1 MNTTANEPSGET
13 LVRVERVSKKF
24 CRSLRK
30 SLWYGLKDVVGDL
43 SFGQHTRQL
52 SDTRVAL
59 REDEFWAV
67 DEVSFEVRRGEC
79 LGLIGQNG
87 AGKTTLL
94 KLLNGLIKPD
104 HGRIEMWGNVG
115 ALIALGAG
123 FSPIL
128 TGRENV
134 LVNGAILGLSRAD
147 VEAKMEAIIAFAEI
161 GPFIDAPVQTYS
173 SGMVV
178 RLGFAVAVMLIQPD
192 VLILD
197 EVLAVGDVAFIIKCL
212 NAVRELASKSAVIL
226 VSHNMQLVSAF
237 CTRVM
242 YLEHG
247 RCLVDGTHPA
257 DAIDRYYA
265 TIVPGKQI
273 SGTGGVTLHG
283 ARWVQPTDSLDTP
296 VETINTNSTLEFL
309 ADLEIEGTAGV
320 EISVHIL
327 DQSLT
332 AEIISFPLQN
342 QDGSRFVFPPG
353 RMQLRVPCGALELAA
368 GKYSVMLAVLDSQ
381 TRLLRLRQEG
391 LCPFSV
397 RAPTDTY
404 SRFLR
409 PVSNFTYSPH

>member
-342 QDGSRFVFPPG
+342 QDGSRFVFPRG
-353 RMQLRVPCGALELAA
+353 GCNYG
-368 GKYSVMLAVLDSQ
+368 
-381 TRLLRLRQEG
+381 
-391 LCPFSV
+391 F
-397 RAPTDTY
+397 
-404 SRFLR
+404 
-409 PVSNFTYSPH
+409 PVAHWNWLPVNTV